1 MLRSLRGHLGESLA
15 TFRDVFRN
23 PNLRRIQ
30 LAFVGSITGDWAFGV
45 AAAVYA
51 YEHGGA
57 AAVGLIGLIRWL
69 PSAAVA
75 PFSALLGDRYRRE
88 RVMLGTDLTRAS
100 LMGAAAA
107 AAIAG
112 APSALVFVLAAS
124 VAVVATAFRPA
135 QAALLPS
142 LATRPEELT
151 AANVASSSIESVG
164 SFAGP
169 ALGGLMLGFTSP
181 GVVFATTAGLYLWS
195 ALNVSRIRPEV
206 EGEREPAAEIDF
218 RTEAAAG
225 FRAIAHERDLRVVV
239 FLYTSQTLVAGAL
252 NVLIVVTALQL
263 LDIGRSGVGFLNSGI
278 GVGGV
283 IGALVAIALVGRR
296 RLAQGFA
303 FGLLFWGIPIA
314 LIGVWPN
321 YAVAFLLLTL
331 VGLGNTLVDV
341 AGLTLLQRTVS
352 DAVLARV
359 FGVLESL
366 ILGSIGLGAIIA
378 PGLIAGLG
386 IRTALIIAGSF
397 LPLLVLVSWRRLAQ
411 IDATTVV
418 PDHRLA
424 LLRANSIFAP
434 LPGSTLEHLAT
445 ALDAV
450 GFAAAQTIFR
460 QGDPGDR
467 FYLVDRGEVEVSV
480 DGGAPVVLGP
490 GDYFGEIALLRG
502 VPRTAT
508 VTARTAVDLLALDRE
523 EFIAAVTGH
532 APSAEAADAVIGARL
547 GGLRSGVASV

>member
-69 PSAAVA
+69 PSAVVA

-107 AAIAG
+107 AALLG
-112 APSALVFVLAAS
+112 APSAAVFALAGS
-124 VAVVATAFRPA
+124 VQVVATAFRPA

-195 ALNVSRIRPEV
+195 ALNVSRIRTEV
-206 EGEREPAAEIDF
+206 EREREPAAEMDF

-296 RLAQGFA
+296 RLAQDFG

-321 YAVAFLLLTL
+321 YAVAFLLLTV

-378 PGLIAGLG
+378 PALIAGLG
-386 IRTALIIAGSF
+386 IRTALIVAGSF
-397 LPLLVLVSWRRLAQ
+397 LPLLALVSWRRLAQ

-418 PDHRLA
+418 PEHQLA

-450 GFAAAQTIFR
+450 EFAAAETIFR

-502 VPRTAT
+502 IPRTAT
-508 VTARTAVDLLALDRE
+508 VTARTAVDLLALDRD